1 MWSHWG
7 LETSD
12 WNDGKRLE
20 VVGFCC
26 FLWRLSALT
35 SGSVTFVWQWLQEP
49 SHNVNKCVSKI
60 TAVFIVGI
68 VLTHSWTLQTT
79 KLPEHLLHYRWIR
92 ISQNPSVWLSMSQYV
107 WGSVQTAADYRFETS
122 SVCVSSACSCN
133 MTWVCVFV
141 FSRYTSSWYTCCLLW
156 REDSHCRY
164 QWRKWILL
172 ILLDQVFFH
181 NNKCA
186 AQRREKQSRSGK
198 KVGNTKCSQIN
209 GAEHRFTPH
218 FTGWRGIN
226 TFSRHCT

>member
-1 MWSHWG
+1 
-7 LETSD
+7 
-12 WNDGKRLE
+12 
-20 VVGFCC
+20 
-26 FLWRLSALT
+26 
-35 SGSVTFVWQWLQEP
+35 
-49 SHNVNKCVSKI
+49 
-60 TAVFIVGI
+60 
-68 VLTHSWTLQTT
+68 
-79 KLPEHLLHYRWIR
+79 
-92 ISQNPSVWLSMSQYV
+92 MSQYV

-164 QWRKWILL
+164 QWIKWILL

-186 AQRREKQSRSGK
+186 AQRREKQSRSRK

-218 FTGWRGIN
+218 RMKGYKYFFKTLYIEHKHLDGSPAAEPRPEGGRYEKVDCWQEASHSLTGLTSQNEDRWE
-226 TFSRHCT
+226 T